1 MNAPH
6 PLIRRI
12 EEKDF
17 ARVSGITNYYFPHVG
32 ASPSKI
38 TKRLSKGFDYF
49 VAVVNGVVAGFADY
63 KLMERKAKLMGLAV
77 DPEFR
82 EMGIGSAL
90 LSKICEVAILEG
102 KNEAYLQVKQSNLPA
117 VEMYKSNGFV
127 IKRKVDK
134 GTESYY
140 LMSKVLSRSAL

>member
-17 ARVSGITNYYFPHVG
+17 ARVSNITNYYFPHVG
-32 ASPSKI
+32 ATPSKI
-38 TKRLSKGFDYF
+38 TKRRSKGFDYF
-49 VAVVNGVVAGFADY
+49 VAVVNAVVAGFADY
-63 KLMERKAKLMGLAV
+63 KLMERKVKLMGLAV

-82 EMGIGSAL
+82 EVGIGSAL
-90 LSKICEVAILEG
+90 LSKICEVAVREG
-102 KNEAYLQVKQSNLPA
+102 KSAVYLQVKQSNLPA
-117 VEMYKSNGFV
+117 IELYRSNGF
-127 IKRKVDK
+127 IITRKVEK
-134 GTESYY
+134 GAESSY